1 MKEDH
6 QTILK
11 WILFAIGKIRDQKQR
26 PNLERI
32 SHTVR
37 QNCKVSDDV
46 VEDHL
51 EQAVKEGTVVKLL
64 NKGQETYR
72 DPGHMKAK
80 KVLPVGK
87 GTDLSKVL
95 VRAVREQDPEG
106 CTLKDIEDRLRT
118 TFSLETDLSE
128 IDFKSVLRVSL
139 KRALALGLL
148 IQEGRLIKLSLKS
161 LEVSKLKGDKHSEP
175 RTPRKKRLSA
185 EDLLNEDLPKVCA
198 CPNYLC
204 C

>member
-11 WILFAIGKIRDQKQR
+11 WIIFAIGKIRDQKQR

-37 QNCKVSDDV
+37 QNLKVSDDV
-46 VEDHL
+46 VEEHL
-51 EQAVKEGTVVKLL
+51 EQAVNEGTVVKLL

-72 DPGHMKAK
+72 DPGHMKAR

-87 GTDLSKVL
+87 ESDLSKVV
-95 VRAVREQDPEG
+95 VRAVREQDVEG
-106 CTLKDIEDRLRT
+106 CSLKDIEDRLRT

-128 IDFKSVLRVSL
+128 VDFKSVLRASV

-148 IQEGRLIKLSLKS
+148 VQEGRLIKLSLKS
-161 LEVSKLKGDKHSEP
+161 LEVSKLKGDRKSDSGSP
-175 RTPRKKRLSA
+175 KKKRLSA
-185 EDLLNEDLPKVCA
+185 EDLLNEDLPKVCIS
-198 CPNYLC
+198 
-204 C
+204 

>member
-37 QNCKVSDDV
+37 QNCKVLENV
-46 VEDHL
+46 VEEHL
-51 EQAVKEGTVVKLL
+51 ELAVKEGSVVKLI

-80 KVLPVGK
+80 RVLPVGK
-87 GTDLSKVL
+87 ESDLSKVV
-95 VRAVREQDPEG
+95 VRAIREQDPEG
-106 CTLKDIEDRLRT
+106 CSLKDLEDRLRT
-118 TFSLETDLSE
+118 TFALETDLSDV
-128 IDFKSVLRVSL
+128 DFKAVLRVSV
-139 KRALALGLL
+139 KKALALGLL
-148 IQEGRLIKLSLKS
+148 TQEGRLIKLSLRS
-161 LEVSKLKGDKHSEP
+161 LEASKLKGDKRSESGSP
-175 RTPRKKRLSA
+175 KKKRLSA
-185 EDLLNEDLPKVCA
+185 EDLLNEDLPKVST
-198 CPNYLC
+198 
-204 C
+204 